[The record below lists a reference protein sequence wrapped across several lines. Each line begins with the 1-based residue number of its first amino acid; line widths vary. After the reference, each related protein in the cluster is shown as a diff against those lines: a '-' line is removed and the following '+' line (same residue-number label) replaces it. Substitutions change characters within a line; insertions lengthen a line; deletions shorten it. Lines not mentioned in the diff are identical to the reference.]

1 MNSNLTAVFHKEKIP
16 DTQIL
21 SSFCG
26 KFIPILVCSRYDA
39 INGDV
44 DQICVQYSSK
54 IKIYGIKKVIK
65 GINENS
71 EEANK
76 LYLLN
81 SYEIFDKIEYSE
93 KFNSLLNNKSINS
106 IILSLSSFKISII
119 EYNLQ
124 FDTFNALALYS
135 IDDFFLGGKLNA
147 EKSFRV
153 VSSLTYNY
161 IAFLYD
167 ENKMSILR
175 KKKDDKKSDSIEN
188 HSYSDTING
197 DKYFLP
203 TIYLNDLNNK
213 YNIYKIINI
222 YIPKKNFEFFYHEK
236 VENNQK
242 NKKEID
248 IIKIYILFIESRI
261 ENNEL
266 NNTINDENIEN
277 NTINNGQNE
286 NQMIFN
292 SYMREKVSLSLLSY
306 NCKTNEYI
314 DFQIL
319 FNGVD
324 ENAFDFTILEKKNN
338 NISDNL
344 AIVFSAYNLQ
354 IINLK
359 LKTSK
364 NFIMDN
370 YYNIIFSKL
379 YPDLSKY
386 EIYQINDY
394 LNEDT
399 NLDLRGGGFLVIDDK
414 CLIFSDSKGKLIYLT
429 INENNEVF
437 FQLIQIENENN
448 CLLSPYNRI
457 LMPYGFIFFLSSPFS
472 DAVIFTYNKD
482 KVNFQITDRI
492 INYSPIINF
501 HLVNDMNNNDLIL
514 VFTSGYGKNSSL
526 SFAYEKFLFN
536 MFTKNNM
543 TETYDIDYMKS
554 INYIENE
561 YTKFILCKLKNRKLI
576 VFKSLNKDLL
586 NFSDNID
593 YNKESNIIEF
603 GEIKINGSINQKI
616 IILIFDKEIKFY
628 DNNFNLFNPNN
639 IDDFPNFEINK
650 AKVGE
655 NSILIYS
662 VIEKKYFL
670 LGVYDNKIES
680 NNNDGIMEM
689 MINQNLYLRYKE
701 LTGYLDINNN
711 ELIEVNMISKLY
723 LNKFNFLMIYRNN
736 LTIQIYDITQFL
748 NCNNKKNDAT
758 RSNNRN
764 KKKDNDDNFRLLLKS
779 NYINYSPPL
788 LLKDDINILYR
799 SNSNL
804 NIDFS
809 NSFNKLFNINHIINL
824 NNNLSLRNSA
834 SFTIDSPNFVYF
846 DNIGNICILAIT
858 FKSMLIL
865 YTLYVSKMTD
875 DNEEIKEIGFKKK
888 IIEKLENIDFK
899 EFCRINLN
907 NLFIPFNNID
917 KKAGILFN
925 LENNRKIIYEVNNE
939 LCLLKINN
947 ENNKTNFS
955 SFCNF
960 NNEDI
965 NDGFIIFE
973 GGSFKFC
980 KINNNYNLSN
990 YSLLIKTNKI
1000 NRFPVLLTYTPEYT
1014 LINYGYTYSY
1024 YYFFMIE
1031 KEMVSPNSF
1040 QYYMT
1045 LRREEKKEPYSEIK
1059 FNENE
1064 TVTECNVIELP
1075 IILGNNNNTKKYIA
1089 VGINII
1095 EDSQGEDN
1103 YINGKINLY
1112 NKDNGKLELVTE
1124 KNGFRGII
1132 TMIESLNSLILV
1144 GEGSRINIY
1153 QFIPGQEYSMHK
1165 LNYID
1170 NKNLTI
1176 CNRIINKT
1184 LLLTGD
1190 IVDSFNFM
1198 YMKHH
1203 TNINI
1208 NNNMNKQI
1216 ELIVESKDNN
1226 HIKITTCNLWTIK
1239 NKKCCILFDE
1249 ENNGYIYYLADGII
1263 SRICDFYINRNIN
1276 EIRPKIFKNKNNEYY
1291 SYYYSSL
1298 NGTIGFINHIEN
1310 EIYEKLNYLC
1320 EFLFYHFPFNCGV
1333 NPKIFYSLKY
1343 ENDNNNNSQKPKG
1356 RFIDF
1361 NILDIFLKLSDKM
1374 QDIICRKVFGIED
1387 KNIIIN
1393 YIYDLID

>member
-26 KFIPILVCSRYDA
+26 KFIPILACSRYDP
-39 INGDV
+39 INGDNV
-44 DQICVQYSSK
+44 DQICLQYSSK
-54 IKIYGIKKVIK
+54 IKIYGIKKVIREK
-65 GINENS
+65 NENN
-71 EEANK
+71 EGVNT

-81 SYEIFDKIEYSE
+81 TYEIFDRIEYSE

-124 FDTFNALALYS
+124 FDTFNTLALYS

-147 EKSFRV
+147 EKSFRI

-161 IAFLYD
+161 IAFIYD

-175 KKKDDKKSDSIEN
+175 KKKDDKKSEYIEN
-188 HSYSDTING
+188 HCYSDTLNG

-213 YNIYKIINI
+213 YNIYSIINI

-242 NKKEID
+242 SKKEID
-248 IIKIYILFIESRI
+248 IIKIYILFIESRA

-277 NTINNGQNE
+277 NTITNGESE
-286 NQMIFN
+286 NQMNFN
-292 SYMREKVSLSLLSY
+292 SYMREKVSLGLLSY

-319 FNGVD
+319 FNGID
-324 ENAFDFTILEKKNN
+324 ENAFDFTILENESN
-338 NISDNL
+338 NINDNL
-344 AIVFSAYNLQ
+344 AIIFSAYNLQ

-359 LKTSK
+359 SKTSK
-364 NFIMDN
+364 NFIMSN
-370 YYNIIFSKL
+370 YYNSIFSKL

-386 EIYQINDY
+386 EICQINDY
-394 LNEDT
+394 LNGDT
-399 NLDLRGGGFLVIDDK
+399 NLDLRGGGFLVIADR
-414 CLIFSDSKGKLIYLT
+414 CLIFSDSKGKLIYIT
-429 INENNEVF
+429 INENDEVY
-437 FQLIQIENENN
+437 FQNIQIDNENN
-448 CLLSPYNRI
+448 CLNSPYNRI
-457 LMPYGFIFFLSSPFS
+457 LMPYTFIFFLSSPFS

-482 KVNFQITDRI
+482 KENFQITDRI

-536 MFTKNNM
+536 IFPKNM
-543 TETYDIDYMKS
+543 PEIYDIDYMKS

-561 YTKFILCKLKNRKLI
+561 YTKFILCKLKNRKLL
-576 VFKSLNKDLL
+576 VFQNANKDLI
-586 NFSDNID
+586 NISKNIN
-593 YNKESNIIEF
+593 YNKENNIIEF
-603 GEIKINGSINQKI
+603 GEIKINGNINQKLI
-616 IILIFDKEIKFY
+616 VLIFDKGIKLY
-628 DNNFNLFNPNN
+628 DNNFNLFTSNN
-639 IDDFPNFEINK
+639 TDNFLNFEINK

-655 NSILIYS
+655 NSILIYN
-662 VIEKKYFL
+662 VIEKKYFI
-670 LGVYDNKIES
+670 LGVYDSKIES
-680 NNNDGIMEM
+680 NSNDGIMEM
-689 MINQNLYLRYKE
+689 MINQNIYLRYKE
-701 LTGYLDINNN
+701 LTEYLDIKNN
-711 ELIEVNMISKLY
+711 ELIEINMISKLY

-748 NCNNKKNDAT
+748 NNKRNDSSH
-758 RSNNRN
+758 SNNRN

-788 LLKDDINILYR
+788 LLKDDTNILYR

-809 NSFNKLFNINHIINL
+809 NSLNNLFNINNIFNL

-865 YTLYVSKMTD
+865 YTLYISKMSD
-875 DNEEIKEIGFKKK
+875 DKEEIKEIGFKKK

-925 LENNRKIIYEVNNE
+925 LENNRRIIYEVNNE

-947 ENNKTNFS
+947 EINKTNFS
-955 SFCNF
+955 SFCNY

-973 GGSFKFC
+973 GGLFKFC

-1000 NRFPVLLTYTPEYT
+1000 NRFPVLLTYTPEYAP
-1014 LINYGYTYSY
+1014 INYTFTYSY
-1024 YYFFMIE
+1024 YNYILIE
-1031 KEMVSPNSF
+1031 KEMIASNRF

-1045 LRREEKKEPYSEIK
+1045 LRREDKKEPINEIK
-1059 FNENE
+1059 FKENE

-1075 IILGNNNNTKKYIA
+1075 IILGNNNTKKYIA
-1089 VGINII
+1089 VGINTID
-1095 EDSQGEDN
+1095 EKQGEDN
-1103 YINGKINLY
+1103 NINSKINLY
-1112 NKDNGKLELVTE
+1112 NKDNGILELVTE
-1124 KNGFRGII
+1124 KDGFRGII
-1132 TMIESLNSLILV
+1132 TMIESLYSLILV
-1144 GEGSRINIY
+1144 GEGSRINVY
-1153 QFIPGQEYSMHK
+1153 QFIPGQEYLMNK
-1165 LNYID
+1165 LIYIE
-1170 NKNLTI
+1170 NKNLTL
-1176 CNRIINKT
+1176 CNRIINKA

-1198 YMKHH
+1198 YMKHS
-1203 TNINI
+1203 NI

-1216 ELIVESKDNN
+1216 DLIVESKDNN

-1239 NKKCCILFDE
+1239 GKKCCILFDE
-1249 ENNGYIYYLADGII
+1249 ENNGYIYYLADGNI
-1263 SRICDFYINRNIN
+1263 SRICDFCANRNIN

-1298 NGTIGFINHIEN
+1298 NGSIGFINHIEN

-1320 EFLFYHFPFNCGV
+1320 EFIYYHFPFNCGV

-1343 ENDNNNNSQKPKG
+1343 ENDINNNSQKPKG

-1374 QDIICRKVFGIED
+1374 QDIICRKVFGIDD